1 MKMKVNI
8 VVSVSERVGPPWHSG
23 CMECSPSRL
32 PRPVALLHPAARATW
47 RQVVRSSGA
56 MRGLIAAVVATAL
69 ASGCGI
75 YGVRLRPPPEAAP
88 PTAPSVAD
96 LSVSLGE
103 VEAYVNGERAPLD
116 PDALAAIDA
125 RFLDATRRGGA
136 FTTALPRGSTT
147 DLVCD
152 VTTRV
157 HSAPMTFARSTY
169 LFLIAPLA
177 LVTPGFPHPWDYRV
191 TRTVKLRGDVNG
203 TSIPLPEGQLA
214 YDERVWGATY
224 WGGLEADPL
233 RTAEGEYLATA
244 VRDVVES
251 SRPTFEHFAAAV
263 RAGDVED
270 AWVASLDAQ
279 RQAPEAITTPAAP

>member
-1 MKMKVNI
+1 MRAVAAI
-8 VVSVSERVGPPWHSG
+8 VLVLG
-23 CMECSPSRL
+23 
-32 PRPVALLHPAARATW
+32 
-47 RQVVRSSGA
+47 
-56 MRGLIAAVVATAL
+56 IA
-69 ASGCGI
+69 GCGV
-75 YGVRLRPPPEAAP
+75 YSVRLDPPPRDADRAATP
-88 PTAPSVAD
+88 LD
-96 LSVSLGE
+96 LSVALGE
-103 VEAYVNGERAPLD
+103 VRSFGNGRQETVD
-116 PDALAAIDA
+116 PQTLAAIDA
-125 RFLDATRRGGA
+125 EFMRAM
-136 FTTALPRGSTT
+136 TASGLFRQVLPRGSNA
-147 DLVCD
+147 D
-152 VTTRV
+152 VSVDTVREL
-157 HSAPMTFARSTY
+157 HAAPMTGTRSAY
-169 LFLIAPLA
+169 LFAVAPLA
-177 LVTPGFPHPWDYRV
+177 ILVPGFPHPWDYRI